1 MVRTLPRRLLLG
13 GLLALASG
21 CSLGGSPF
29 EGTWLFKIDLE
40 LDDIEG
46 SCVNDDATFEEEGFY
61 YQWVDIHSP
70 GKDQLVVLL
79 DDILTGTATGK
90 TFTVGVDEA
99 VEYTGYVLEES
110 TSVTGTLAG
119 GILSGTI
126 SSIEELAQG
135 NDVSSYEYD
144 CEATWAYTA
153 ERSVSHTERYEE
165 VEE

>member
-1 MVRTLPRRLLLG
+1 MLRKLPGRFLVG
-13 GLLALASG
+13 GLLALSSG
-21 CSLGGSPF
+21 CSMGGSPF

-46 SCVNDDATFEEEGFY
+46 SCVNDDPSFEEEGFD

-70 GKDQLVVLL
+70 GKDQLVVLF
-79 DDILTGTATGK
+79 DDVLTGTATGK
-90 TFTVGVDEA
+90 TFTVGVDQS

-110 TSVTGTLAG
+110 MSVTGTLAS

-126 SSIEELAQG
+126 TSIEELAQG
-135 NDVSSYEYD
+135 NSVSSYEYD
-144 CEATWAYTA
+144 CEISWAYTA

-165 VEE
+165 VEP